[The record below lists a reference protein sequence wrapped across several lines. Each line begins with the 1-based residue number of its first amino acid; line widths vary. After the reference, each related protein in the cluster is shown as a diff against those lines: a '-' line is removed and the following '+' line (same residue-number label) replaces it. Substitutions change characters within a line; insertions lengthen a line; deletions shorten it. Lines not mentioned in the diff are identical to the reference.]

1 MSNEQITLRDTLEA
15 NFDAAEA
22 REAEQV
28 AAAPVGEAAPAP
40 DSTQASTEPAASDR
54 ARDELGQFAAK
65 PVEPVKVE
73 TAPEQTQ
80 PDLVPE
86 APTPRPTTW
95 KKEHMPAW
103 EKMAKGEA
111 LTPDESRKLAQYTVQ
126 REREFAT
133 GVSTY
138 RAEAQNAKQL
148 TEALAPY
155 MPTIQQRGMSQ
166 GAFVAEMGRTHE
178 ILMRGSP
185 QQKMQAISDLARN
198 VGVPIEAIQQQ
209 QSGQLDP
216 VVPQLMQH
224 IQQLEAKVNGVS
236 SWRDSQ
242 ENQAV
247 NGIIAKFQDGEK
259 YPHFENVRVAMGQLM
274 ERGFTNDPDAA
285 YQMAVRMD
293 SDAWQAEQARQ
304 APAQVAA
311 PVVDKVAAAAQAR
324 ANFISPRTTTPSG
337 TPQTINSK
345 DIRSVLE
352 NAFDAHQ
359 GTGRV

>member
-15 NFDAAEA
+15 SFDAAEA

-28 AAAPVGEAAPAP
+28 AAQPIAADPAP
-40 DSTQASTEPAASDR
+40 ESNQASEESTAIEKTRDDQGRFAPKPAEA
-54 ARDELGQFAAK
+54 
-65 PVEPVKVE
+65 VKVE
-73 TAPEQTQ
+73 AETAPAQ
-80 PDLVPE
+80 PDQQTE

-148 TEALAPY
+148 TDALAPY
-155 MPTIQQRGMSQ
+155 MSTIQQRGLAPA
-166 GAFVAEMGRTHE
+166 AFVQEMGRTHE
-178 ILMRGSP
+178 VLMRGTP
-185 QQKMQAISDLARN
+185 QQKMQAIAELARN

-209 QSGQLDP
+209 QGGQLDP
-216 VVPQLMQH
+216 VVPQMMQY
-224 IQQLEAKVNGVS
+224 IQQLESKVNGVA

-247 NGIIAKFQDGEK
+247 NGIIAKFQDAGK
-259 YPHFENVRVAMGQLM
+259 YPHFEAVRMTMGQLM
-274 ERGFTNDPDAA
+274 ERGFTADPDAA
-285 YQMAVRMD
+285 YQMAVGMD
-293 SDAWQAEQARQ
+293 GNLRETFQ
-304 APAQVAA
+304 APAAQPAIAA
-311 PVVDKVAAAAQAR
+311 PVDKVAAAAQAR
-324 ANFISPRTTTPSG
+324 AKVISPRSTAPSG
-337 TPQTINSK
+337 TPQSINPK
-345 DIRSVLE
+345 DIRSAIE
-352 NAFDAHQ
+352 NAWDAHS
-359 GTGRV
+359 GAGRV